1 MSIDHQ
7 TLDHLARLSRL
18 ALDDAERERFGLD
31 LNRTLAMIDRLHAI
45 DVQNVAV
52 LSHPHEPALP
62 LREDVVEGVDLSQA
76 LLALAPEAQ
85 GGYFLVP
92 KVIE

>member
-1 MSIDHQ
+1 MSIDRT

-18 ALDDAERERFGLD
+18 ALDEAERERFGAD
-31 LNRTLAMIDRLHAI
+31 LNRTLAMIDLLQAI
-45 DVQNVAV
+45 DVQTTAP
-52 LSHPHEPALP
+52 LSHPNEPDLV
-62 LREDVVEGVDLSQA
+62 LRPDLVTVPDLGDR
-76 LLALAPEAQ
+76 LLALGPQTQ

>member
-1 MSIDHQ
+1 MSIDRT

-18 ALDDAERERFGLD
+18 ALDEGERERFGAQ
-31 LNRTLAMIDRLHAI
+31 LNRTLAMIDRLQAI
-45 DVQNVAV
+45 DVADTPP
-52 LSHPHEPALP
+52 LSHPNEPALP
-62 LREDVVEGVDLSQA
+62 LRNDAVTVAGLGDS
-76 LLALAPEAQ
+76 LLALGPQTQ